1 MAKKIAYSDPSL
13 QLLSFLGNLGGQR
26 TTSTQTSTSSPEAIA
41 ALQQIL
47 GQQMQQITPE
57 GMNAI
62 INSIFQQG
70 MRQVPK
76 LGMQYAQAAGARTSK
91 NSPLAY
97 ASEALQRQ
105 LTEAAAS
112 ALLTAQQNAANTAAR
127 YADTTRTTSTSQK
140 TTAPGQKLMALPFL
154 IGQIPNIKKGL
165 STLGGLFEPDTGFGS
180 VPGGSGVE
188 GFVGNNP
195 SAYIA
200 PSADLVGGSGG
211 IDPALFAGSDMMF
224 DPGSML
230 TDWQPFTDV
239 VSNANAFD
247 FSGVEGFDLGAFF
260 ADGGLVSKKML
271 TKKAKGYADGGQVR
285 GQDMLAP
292 AANDVTLNTFI
303 TNPSDGAGGAADFG
317 GSPTRTPDAGMGTST
332 DTLGEDVL
340 SYFSAAMSNNSGYI
354 PPIVDIGGKSY
365 ALGSSQGKLGPEG
378 EAGADIPQIFDF
390 IYDTANIAPA
400 DAGFTANRKY
410 DMQSGKATGY
420 QVNKPETSDFG
431 MVLGGILTA
440 LGMATGNPAL
450 AFARSVGT
458 RAAGE
463 AVKTGFANGGEIDGP
478 GNGVS
483 DSIPIR
489 VSDGEYI
496 IPADTVE
503 AFGVE
508 FFDMLK
514 DATHTPASMQRFHA
528 TGTPRAQR
536 R

>member
-1 MAKKIAYSDPSL
+1 MAEKIAYSDPSL

-26 TTSTQTSTSSPEAIA
+26 TTTNQTSTSSPEAIA

-140 TTAPGQKLMALPFL
+140 TTSPGQKLMALPFL
-154 IGQIPNIKKGL
+154 IGQIPNIKKGIA
-165 STLGGLFEPDTGFGS
+165 SIGGLFESDTGFGS
-180 VPGGSGVE
+180 VPGGSGVA
-188 GFVGNNP
+188 GFTGNNP

-200 PSADLVGGSGG
+200 PDMDLVGGSGG
-211 IDPALFAGSDMMF
+211 IDPAMFTGSDIMF
-224 DPGSML
+224 DPGAML
-230 TDWQPFTDV
+230 TDWQPLTDV
-239 VSNANAFD
+239 ASNASAFD
-247 FSGVEGFDLGAFF
+247 FSGMEGFDLGAFF

-271 TKKAKGYADGGQVR
+271 NKKAKGYADGGQVR

-292 AANDVTLNTFI
+292 APNDVTLNTFI
-303 TNPSDGAGGAADFG
+303 TNPSSDGAGGAADFG
-317 GSPTRTPDAGMGTST
+317 GSPTRTAAGSV

-340 SYFSAAMSNNSGYI
+340 SYFSAAMSGNSGYI
-354 PPIVDIGGKSY
+354 SPNAVDIGGRNY
-365 ALGSSQGKLGPEG
+365 ALGSSQGKAGAQG
-378 EAGADIPQIFDF
+378 EAGYDNPQIFDF

-400 DAGFTANRKY
+400 DAGFTANRTY
-410 DMQSGKATGY
+410 DMTSGKSTGY

-431 MVLGGILTA
+431 MILGGILTA

-463 AVKTGFANGGEIDGP
+463 AVKSGFANGGEIDGP
-478 GNGVS
+478 GTGVS

-528 TGTPRAQR
+528 QGTPRAQR